1 MHEILCSKDETRI
14 LYEHK
19 DNYIIFPEHFIRKNY
34 TGIKVVACKTIR
46 EKNGIAC
53 SSRNYLLSLNEKKIA
68 SKIYKYIKYI
78 KRKIIKKQINLK
90 TIKKNVYNLGVKKI
104 DYIQLLDINKI
115 ISKRNKNSKFRIF
128 VAYYLR
134 STRIIDNI

>member
-1 MHEILCSKDETRI
+1 MTYSKRSLVIKTST
-14 LYEHK
+14 
-19 DNYIIFPEHFIRKNY
+19 KN
-34 TGIKVVACKTIR
+34 
-46 EKNGIAC
+46 
-53 SSRNYLLSLNEKKIA
+53 
-68 SKIYKYIKYI
+68 
-78 KRKIIKKQINLK
+78 
-90 TIKKNVYNLGVKKI
+90 KKI